1 MFSCSVC
8 DKTFTRISSL
18 HRHTKSHDVSNKI
31 ECSICSEIFTRRDNL
46 VRHNNEKHHS
56 SIVIQQEPTI
66 TKREIQDFLTP
77 AEHIY
82 DYNGKYLSSNIVIHL
97 L

>member
-8 DKTFTRISSL
+8 DETFTLIKNL
-18 HRHTKSHDVSNKI
+18 HRHSKSHESPTKI
-31 ECSICSEIFTRRDNL
+31 VCSICSEIFTRRDNL
-46 VRHNNEKHHS
+46 IRHKKEKRRS
-56 SIVIQQEPTI
+56 SIVIQQQPTI
-66 TKREIQDFLTP
+66 TKQEIQDFFTP

-82 DYNGKYLSSNIVIHL
+82 DYNGKYLSPNMFIYL